1 MKQLFSIALIILFM
15 LPSVGV
21 HFDLS
26 FCCGN
31 LEEVGISHTI
41 DLEVNECCETLK
53 QEGCMTSNEIIVPPA
68 QQDFVSTQ
76 VALTIPAVVTL
87 PYLLAHIEHI
97 EFDTKLNS
105 RSILHHQP
113 PVSHTPSFLQVFLC

>member
-1 MKQLFSIALIILFM
+1 VKQIFSIALIILFM

-31 LEEVGISHTI
+31 LEEVGISHTMG
-41 DLEVNECCETLK
+41 LEVNECCKTLK
-53 QEGCMTSNEIIVPPA
+53 HDGCMTSNEIIVPPA

-76 VALTIPAVVTL
+76 VALTIPAVVAL

-97 EFDTKLNS
+97 EFETKLNS
-105 RSILHHQP
+105 TNILHHHP
-113 PVSHTPSFLQVFLC
+113 PEYHTPSFLQVFLC